1 MSFLFYSH
9 RWFLFGSIFITAAS
23 AIVLANSYNEVIG
36 SDDSFLSR
44 PAFRASWALLVVS
57 GVFCTI
63 GSVRTWFFL
72 SSVFFIFL
80 HFSFLFFF
88 LPRLFLFPFF
98 PPSCCFCCVVCFCT
112 CHEQPSHGL
121 PFQMPTFLHW
131 WALRL
136 LDVCAGYI
144 PSRTVLSGERTF
156 CLDSIFN

>member
-63 GSVRTWFFL
+63 GSVRAWFFL
-72 SSVFFIFL
+72 SSFFFIFL
-80 HFSFLFFF
+80 HLFSFL
-88 LPRLFLFPFF
+88 LFTPSFPFSFF
-98 PPSCCFCCVVCFCT
+98 PPFLLFLLCSLLLYVPWT
-112 CHEQPSHGL
+112 TL
-121 PFQMPTFLHW
+121 PWPPFSNADISPLMSSSALGCLRWLHSLSYRTVW
-131 WALRL
+131 WAH
-136 LDVCAGYI
+136 
-144 PSRTVLSGERTF
+144 VLPWLNF
-156 CLDSIFN
+156 